1 MGKSVDRIERELAE
15 LQQAVTTLA
24 DEFKTVYS
32 DYLKALGAAVR
43 QQLVLAGY
51 HLCTRVYP
59 ESFLKL
65 SYSQRQQFQKDLRLL
80 GKKALEQLMAVLDE
94 PAPSEST
101 PEVSLPVVGLPVELT
116 SEQAESIFNPYS
128 LVPDPSAEAPLTLT
142 SKQDQ
147 PDFLQANLESI
158 SQDTPVMPVVPPLP
172 APAPEL
178 PINEPAMLVQ
188 WLLKTERA
196 INKVLQSTSRKANRL
211 LQQSEILPK
220 KMPEQ
225 LLEAAAKADAEG
237 AVAGPPNLLNLLVEA
252 VDGSEESA
260 GSVRSQ
266 LMAIHLRLSEVE
278 FADAVAMGLRN
289 QIRALERRLSQLGR
303 DFQKKQRELAVAQ
316 AEAAWRACWFED

>member
-1 MGKSVDRIERELAE
+1 MAKSVDRIERELAE

-24 DEFKTVYS
+24 EEFKTVYLS
-32 DYLKALGAAVR
+32 YLKVLGAAVR

-80 GKKALEQLMAVLDE
+80 GKNAEDQLMAVLDS
-94 PAPSEST
+94 PAFSESAS
-101 PEVSLPVVGLPVELT
+101 EVSLPVVGLPVELT
-116 SEQAESIFNPYS
+116 AEQAESIFNPYS
-128 LVPDPSAEAPLTLT
+128 LSSNISSEQT
-142 SKQDQ
+142 Q
-147 PDFLQANLESI
+147 PDFIRPNLESI
-158 SQDTPVMPVVPPLP
+158 SQEAPVGPILPPPASTTAP
-172 APAPEL
+172 APAPAQEM
-178 PINEPAMLVQ
+178 PINEPGL
-188 WLLKTERA
+188 LLKWQLKSERA
-196 INKVLQSTSRKANRL
+196 IGKVLQSTSRKGNRL
-211 LQQSEILPK
+211 LQQSDILPK

-252 VDGSEESA
+252 GDASDESA
-260 GSVRSQ
+260 GSMRSQ

-278 FADAVAMGLRN
+278 FADAGAMGLRN

-303 DFQKKQRELAVAQ
+303 EFQKKQRELAVAQ
-316 AEAAWRACWFED
+316 AESAWRACWFED